1 MKWHAH
7 QTKGADF
14 LVAAPSDLTSGS
26 IMDSLWQVQ
35 SRMKGKPLY
44 SQFLKALEC
53 CVFPLLELCS
63 LEESELG
70 LDSSPQLV

>member
-1 MKWHAH
+1 
-7 QTKGADF
+7 
-14 LVAAPSDLTSGS
+14 
-26 IMDSLWQVQ
+26 MDSLWQVQ